1 MPCSATPWM
10 QTAVWSTTC
19 RDHFGVSSKLGS
31 EGERRRANKEKSH
44 VNFFLFQPK
53 IPPFICYSKK
63 TKLSAGRPRQ
73 ALMHCSLHL
82 HLLGEGSPCPHL
94 NPQAFFLVCPSE
106 EREVREECCGTYL
119 AAHQLLNHQHKRTKT
134 TLEAGLTTSQRRIVW
149 FKTHMPPNNTLLQHL
164 LATTHEE
171 GEKGRQGTEEINQN
185 VTGQPDSTT
194 SNIALIQEAATK
206 LFCPLGSCLIEN

>member
-1 MPCSATPWM
+1 MKRKAMLISFYSSLKYHHSSAI
-10 QTAVWSTTC
+10 QRKLNFQLAGQDKLLCIAVYTSTC
-19 RDHFGVSSKLGS
+19 LERDLPVLISTHRLSFSLVLLRRGKL
-31 EGERRRANKEKSH
+31 EK
-44 VNFFLFQPK
+44 K
-53 IPPFICYSKK
+53 
-63 TKLSAGRPRQ
+63 
-73 ALMHCSLHL
+73 
-82 HLLGEGSPCPHL
+82 
-94 NPQAFFLVCPSE
+94 
-106 EREVREECCGTYL
+106 ECCGTYL